1 MTLELIISFFETN
14 KFQHIPA
21 KMREFRNNK
30 YMTDYHKIKRF
41 LLKMIRHSCFML
53 PREYQQIKS
62 DDVYMLS
69 PDIFDEKLQQYMNI
83 SLSYANIWVDCC
95 MILFHSDNANDIGQY
110 YDGFVSYSSFVEEN
124 FERSVSNRT

>member
-41 LLKMIRHSCFML
+41 LLKMIRHSCFIL
-53 PREYQQIKS
+53 PREYQHIKS
-62 DDVYMLS
+62 NDVYMLS
-69 PDIFDEKLQQYMNI
+69 SDIVDEKLQQYMNI
-83 SLSYANIWVDCC
+83 TLSYANIWVDCC
-95 MILFHSDNANDIGQY
+95 MVLFLSDIEDIGQY
-110 YDGFVSYSSFVEEN
+110 YDGFMSYSIFVEQN
-124 FERSVSNRT
+124 FEASISE